1 MFSVSRKLAHNE
13 FSLGCI
19 GIFDTLQTYSLY
31 KKRQTLSMNLNISES
46 EHIPVRFIHRVCL
59 FFFDGWNSPLEEG
72 GGVDHI
78 INNMLLVFFIP
89 NSVCICPVQF
99 QGME

>member
-1 MFSVSRKLAHNE
+1 
-13 FSLGCI
+13 
-19 GIFDTLQTYSLY
+19 
-31 KKRQTLSMNLNISES
+31 MNLNISES

-59 FFFDGWNSPLEEG
+59 FFDGWNSPLEEG
-72 GGVDHI
+72 ADHI